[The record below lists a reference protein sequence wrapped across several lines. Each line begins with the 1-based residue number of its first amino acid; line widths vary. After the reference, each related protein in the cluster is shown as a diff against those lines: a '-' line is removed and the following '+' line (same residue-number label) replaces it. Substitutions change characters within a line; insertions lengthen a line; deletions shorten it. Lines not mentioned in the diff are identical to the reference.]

1 MWSDADEQVNIEVVM
16 REKDV
21 ECILRELAGD

>member
-16 REKDV
+16 WEKDV